1 MHSAWKK
8 IAAGVATVAMCAI
21 GFAGTSSA
29 FAEDTGSTGTSTSDP
44 ATPAAATYTL
54 TINSTEA
61 GHTYNAYQI
70 FAGDYA
76 LVDGA
81 RVLSNVTWGDGLTA
95 DGQQALLKQ
104 FDVTTPAALAE
115 LMASKSFTDAQL
127 NDFSKLVGENLSTT
141 VAGTADKPGST
152 GYVIS
157 GLPAGYYLVNDQAS
171 TLTDKNQTYTGYII
185 QVLGDATVTPK
196 SSVPSVDKKVQDEK
210 GDAEAGSDA
219 DGWGDSA
226 DHAIN
231 ENFKFKVTANIP
243 ADATRDMYQH
253 PYRVQFNDTMTAG
266 ITYGSIS
273 SVQISYAGA
282 NNTTVTK
289 DVPEGA
295 YTGNTSTVTAG
306 QPTTLTINIP
316 SLRAAAGLDAT
327 ASIGGAFTIT
337 VIYNA
342 HLNENAQVL
351 QAPGAIT
358 NTNTVNLQFSNNPYV
373 QGSLGKTPDKTV
385 YVASFQLNGTKHAGS
400 ETGPALAGA
409 QFQLFEADGTTQ
421 IPVYKSGDFYYP
433 VANTSNAP
441 ANMVS
446 DADGQFNIKGLDAGT
461 YVIKEVKTPAGY
473 NTMDPVTIVISATHL
488 QGNVTALT
496 TTVDNKSGS
505 LNVDY
510 VNTTGAELPST
521 GGQGLRVL
529 YTVGAAIVLI
539 AGVGLTVMLLRR
551 RAANGR

>member
-29 FAEDTGSTGTSTSDP
+29 FAEDTGSTGTSTSQ
-44 ATPAAATYTL
+44 TPTAATYTI

-76 LVDGA
+76 LVNGA

-95 DGQQALLKQ
+95 AGQQALLKQ
-104 FDVTTPAALAE
+104 FNVTTPAALAE

-127 NDFSKLVGENLSTT
+127 NEFSKIAGENLSTT
-141 VAGTADKPGST
+141 VAGTAST
-152 GYVIS
+152 LGTSGYVIS
-157 GLPAGYYLVNDQAS
+157 GLPAGYYLVNDQSS
-171 TLTDKNQTYTGYII
+171 TLTDENKAYTGYII

-210 GDAEAGSDA
+210 NDAEAGSDA

-231 ENFKFKVTANIP
+231 ENFQFKVTANIP
-243 ADATRDMYQH
+243 ADPTRDMYQH

-282 NNTTVTK
+282 DGKTVTQT
-289 DVPEGA
+289 VPEGS
-295 YTGNTSTVTAG
+295 YTVSTSTVTDG

-351 QAPGAIT
+351 QQPGAIT

-433 VANTSNAP
+433 VANTENAP
-441 ANMVS
+441 VNMVS
-446 DADGQFNIKGLDAGT
+446 GTDGQFNIKGLDAGT
-461 YVIKEVKTPAGY
+461 YVVKEVVTPAGY

-496 TTVDNKSGS
+496 ATVNNEPGS

-521 GGQGLRVL
+521 GGQGLRMF

-539 AGVGLTVMLLRR
+539 AGAGLVVALMRR
-551 RAANGR
+551 RKVNGR